1 MTALLKELEENGLIC
16 RADAGGARSH
26 QLTSTGC
33 DVLTRLIDARRAH
46 LADLIAEWPT
56 EQREEVAE
64 HLRRISRTLVP
75 DIDRERLKQ
84 SITAQK
90 ARHWSCTSMN
100 QSGGPEFSHSGSP

>member
-56 EQREEVAE
+56 EQR
-64 HLRRISRTLVP
+64 RRSRGTPATDFQDTGAGYRPGNV
-75 DIDRERLKQ
+75 
-84 SITAQK
+84 S
-90 ARHWSCTSMN
+90 N
-100 QSGGPEFSHSGSP
+100 SP